1 MITPTDLIQ
10 PLNELLSNPDQ
21 RTWVYCIL
29 GVITAALVF
38 IIGFCNKTVGMIFN
52 LVILTILFIYLIHE
66 IVLQ

>member
-21 RTWVYCIL
+21 RTGVYCAL
-29 GVITAALVF
+29 GIVVSALIF

-52 LVILTILFIYLIHE
+52 LVILTILFINLIQE

>member
-21 RTWVYCIL
+21 RTWVYCTL
-29 GVITAALVF
+29 GVVVTAFVF
-38 IIGFCNKTVGMIFN
+38 IIGFCNKTIGMIFN
-52 LVILTILFIYLIHE
+52 LVILTILFIYLIQE